1 MKQIKDS
8 LGHGVCGNNM
18 SEYKKLNF
26 TAKYQYLKNVSLS
39 WTYVLFERIS

>member
-8 LGHGVCGNNM
+8 LGHVVCGNDM
-18 SEYKKLNF
+18 SEYKKLNS
-26 TAKYQYLKNVSLS
+26 TAKYQYLNNVSLN